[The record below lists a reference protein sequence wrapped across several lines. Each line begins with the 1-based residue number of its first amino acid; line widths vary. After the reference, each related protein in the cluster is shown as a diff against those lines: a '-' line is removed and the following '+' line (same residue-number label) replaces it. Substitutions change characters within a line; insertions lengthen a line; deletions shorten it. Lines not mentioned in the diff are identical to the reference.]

1 MNTTVVAMSDQ
12 STLGAIYLLII
23 IAALVAFVIVFAK
36 LTRPIIQRQQQ
47 KRDQAYMQLRR
58 NQYRQYQN
66 MLRDMDD
73 E

>member
-1 MNTTVVAMSDQ
+1 MSDQ